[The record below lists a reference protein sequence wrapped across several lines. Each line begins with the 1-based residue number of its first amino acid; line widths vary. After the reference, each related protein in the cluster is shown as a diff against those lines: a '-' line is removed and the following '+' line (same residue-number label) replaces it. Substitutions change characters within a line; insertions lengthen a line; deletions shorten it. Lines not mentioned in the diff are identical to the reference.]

1 MCGRWALTRK
11 ALQDHSALLRR
22 FGSLLLLETNI
33 HQFHVNNRSTS
44 KRCEICLK
52 LTINIRQ
59 RRHSPFSSVSIVDF
73 EQANVCCFQHFK
85 IIFLLIN
92 FFLKH
97 FFLYISIY
105 IYIYILL
112 YPVDLSIFLN
122 LCLLLLCLIK
132 IVSPPLW
139 KLCFRV
145 FDY

>member
-52 LTINIRQ
+52 LTINIPQ
-59 RRHSPFSSVSIVDF
+59 RRHLPFSSVSIVDF

-92 FFLKH
+92 FFLKQTTA
-97 FFLYISIY
+97 IGPIY
-105 IYIYILL
+105 IYIYIYIALFGRSLYFSQSLL
-112 YPVDLSIFLN
+112 IA
-122 LCLLLLCLIK
+122 
-132 IVSPPLW
+132 PL
-139 KLCFRV
+139 FN
-145 FDY
+145 